1 MNLSANY
8 KPLILGLGG
17 TTRPSSSSERAL
29 TLALASAEA
38 AGCEVAL
45 LTGLHLQLPLYDAGV
60 SARTAEATKL
70 IELLRQCHGLIIAS
84 PGYHGSMSGMMKN
97 ALDYIEDMRDDA
109 APYLEG
115 RAVGCIACAAGWQAI
130 GTTITAMRSVVHAL
144 RGWPTPISV
153 GLNTASPLLDE
164 AGRPM
169 DSHGLSQLD
178 LLGCQVVEFAQMR
191 QNFRRHAE

>member
-1 MNLSANY
+1 LSTNFR
-8 KPLILGLGG
+8 PLILGLGG

-29 TLALASAEA
+29 RLALASAEA

-45 LTGLHLQLPLYDAGV
+45 LTGLHLQLPIYDP
-60 SARTAEATKL
+60 SIPDRTAEARKL
-70 IELLRQCHGLIIAS
+70 IELLRRCNGLIIAS

-109 APYLEG
+109 LPYLEG

-130 GTTITAMRSVVHAL
+130 GTTITTMRSVVHAL
-144 RGWPTPISV
+144 RGWPAPISV

-164 AGRPM
+164 AGRPV
-169 DSHGLSQLD
+169 DSPGLTQLD
-178 LLGCQVVEFAQMR
+178 LLACQVVEFAQMR
-191 QNFRRHAE
+191 QNFLRRVA